1 MKREIPIFFTFDN
14 NYVVPA
20 AVAFYSLLRKAK
32 DNIFYKMYILHSD
45 ITENSKNL
53 LYEVIDGCKN
63 ASLEFRDTGEFLHSE
78 WAHGNFDGHNN
89 EGKTQFTCDVIVKCF
104 ASKFFPEF
112 DKIIYSD
119 VDVVFMD
126 DISELYDVD
135 LTDKY
140 IAAVKNAFM
149 KFDQKELSH
158 LSADNYEKFK
168 DSYFAGGI
176 WVLNLEN
183 IRRDKIEK
191 TMIEIINDDKIIK
204 KWNDQDIMN
213 ISCNNKVE
221 YISLRYISYPYI
233 LDRFFSD
240 NFSSHF
246 SKDEIVDSVI
256 LPKILHYAGLK
267 PWNREVDCGEIWW
280 NYFNVLNLPKT
291 KIFESNDER
300 LANAKVIHKVY
311 YAIWLILNKI
321 LKRKRL
327 I

>member
-1 MKREIPIFFTFDN
+1 
-14 NYVVPA
+14 
-20 AVAFYSLLRKAK
+20 
-32 DNIFYKMYILHSD
+32 MYILHSD

-149 KFDQKELSH
+149 KFDQKSCLIC
-158 LSADNYEKFK
+158 LQITMKNLKIPILLVAFGFLIWKISA
-168 DSYFAGGI
+168 A
-176 WVLNLEN
+176 
-183 IRRDKIEK
+183 
-191 TMIEIINDDKIIK
+191 IK
-204 KWNDQDIMN
+204 
-213 ISCNNKVE
+213 
-221 YISLRYISYPYI
+221 
-233 LDRFFSD
+233 
-240 NFSSHF
+240 
-246 SKDEIVDSVI
+246 
-256 LPKILHYAGLK
+256 LK
-267 PWNREVDCGEIWW
+267 
-280 NYFNVLNLPKT
+280 KQ
-291 KIFESNDER
+291 
-300 LANAKVIHKVY
+300 
-311 YAIWLILNKI
+311 
-321 LKRKRL
+321 
-327 I
+327 